1 LAERWRSQWLGVHN
15 GEAAGMVTLLGLRNA
30 ALLDGIADGLPGVEL
45 VDRSGDLNRMFAA
58 TRIEAAE
65 LKLLSYGVAAVLLLF
80 TLGRAATWR
89 ILAVPLAA
97 TACALAA
104 LGYLGQPLT
113 LFSLFG
119 LLLVSAIGVDYA
131 IFMYERVAGA
141 AASLVGI
148 LLGALTTLLSFGL
161 LAISQTPAIAN
172 FGLAV
177 ALGVAFSLLWAPWIR
192 PPASA

>member
-1 LAERWRSQWLGVHN
+1 MSRS
-15 GEAAGMVTLLGLRNA
+15 
-30 ALLDGIADGLPGVEL
+30 
-45 VDRSGDLNRMFAA
+45 
-58 TRIEAAE
+58 
-65 LKLLSYGVAAVLLLF
+65 
-80 TLGRAATWR
+80 
-89 ILAVPLAA
+89 LAA
-97 TACALAA
+97 TACSLAA

-148 LLGALTTLLSFGL
+148 LLGAVTTLLSFGL
-161 LAISQTPAIAN
+161 LALSHTPAIAN

-177 ALGVAFSLLWAPWIR
+177 ALGVAFSLLWAPWVG
-192 PPASA
+192 PPRRA